1 MNLRGE
7 PLLELEKNNS
17 GGLENGANTKES
29 AVLPVESSNHVVPSA
44 PAFAPVKVT
53 EATQPIVPNGKNSF
67 VNQPLTEQTSDMAGL
82 IDFTDLLLKRADK
95 KAFRTTR
102 GWREFLKFAA

>member
-17 GGLENGANTKES
+17 GGLENGANTQES

-44 PAFAPVKVT
+44 PAFTPVKVT

-67 VNQPLTEQTSDMAGL
+67 VNQPLTEQTPDMAGI
-82 IDFTDLLLKRADK
+82 IDFTDPMLGKTNGRAFKRTSGWRQLLKFVA
-95 KAFRTTR
+95 
-102 GWREFLKFAA
+102 